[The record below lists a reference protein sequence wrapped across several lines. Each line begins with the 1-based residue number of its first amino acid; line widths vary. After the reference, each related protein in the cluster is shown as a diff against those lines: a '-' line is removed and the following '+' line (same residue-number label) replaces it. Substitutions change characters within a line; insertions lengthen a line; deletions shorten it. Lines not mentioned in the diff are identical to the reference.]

1 MSRDAVLH
9 HLVEAIADG
18 GMSGLSVRAVAAR
31 AGVAI
36 GTVQHHFPTKAAMLL
51 AAMDAISI
59 DAVHAYDE
67 AAQDADAE
75 GRLLAT
81 VRLLVPSGRES
92 RVSRVWLAFAAC
104 APTDPAVGARY
115 QELWARTERG
125 LAAGFSAAVP
135 AAPSPAVEDAAT
147 ELLAL
152 LDGLAVTVLAEPQRM
167 PAERARAIAERRCRE
182 LLAALRAG

>member
-59 DAVHAYDE
+59 DAVQAYAGTAE
-67 AAQDADAE
+67 DADAE
-75 GRLLAT
+75 EHLLAT
-81 VRLLVPSGRES
+81 VRLLVPMGPES
-92 RVSRVWLAFAAC
+92 RVSRVWLAFAAY
-104 APTDPAVGARY
+104 APTDAAVGARY
-115 QELWARTERG
+115 EELWARTRRG
-125 LAAGFSAAVP
+125 LAERFADAAP
-135 AAPSPAVEDAAT
+135 AASGEAVQDAAT

-152 LDGLAVTVLAEPQRM
+152 LDGLAVTVLAEPRRM
-167 PAERARAIAERRCRE
+167 PPERAREIAERRCRE
-182 LLAALRAG
+182 LLDRLRG

>member
-18 GMSGLSVRAVAAR
+18 GMSGLSVRAVATR

-59 DAVHAYDE
+59 DAVRAYDHTTG
-67 AAQDADAE
+67 DTDAE
-75 GRLLAT
+75 GRLFGI
-81 VRLLVPSGRES
+81 VRLLVPSGPES
-92 RVSRVWLAFAAC
+92 RVSRVWLAFAAY
-104 APTDPAVGARY
+104 APTDPTVSARY

-125 LAAGFSAAVP
+125 LAAHFADAAP
-135 AAPSPAVEDAAT
+135 AASGSAVQDAAT

-167 PAERARAIAERRCRE
+167 PPARAREIAERRCRE
-182 LLAALRAG
+182 LIGTLRD